1 MQRIIRRDAASGQG
15 TQAGGQLRY
24 EGLSARM
31 CALLRARGITTE
43 AEARAYLHPSL
54 DQRHDPM
61 LLHDM
66 DKALGILRQAKKD
79 GKRFIVY
86 GDYDVDGICA
96 TAIMVQ
102 TLVQFGLKPPDYP
115 TMYRIPD
122 RHEEGYGLNEEAV
135 RDLIGKT
142 DLLITVDCGITSVKE
157 VAIAREAGMQVIVT
171 DHHALPDELP
181 EADALIDP
189 LMAPYPFR
197 GLCGAG
203 VAYQLSRALL
213 GEAAAGDCLDLA
225 ALATVADMVPL
236 RDENRAIVAYGL
248 KAIEQTKRPG
258 LQALIRTAG
267 YRPPMRS
274 EHIAFGLAPRMNACG
289 RLKSALMAVRLLFE
303 ENEEQA
309 ELLAFEMNRLNNLR
323 KEEERA
329 VIEDAEEQLKRMDL
343 CSLSAIVISGTG
355 YDSGVVG
362 LAAGRIAEK
371 YGYPT
376 VVLAEGEELAVGSAR
391 SVAGVDIYQ
400 ALKTCSNLF
409 LRFGGHTQAAGMT
422 LRKAD
427 IPEFRQRLSDAVRLQ
442 IGPDGVLMPTCQFD
456 DTLDL
461 NEVNE
466 ETVRALELME
476 PFGMG
481 NPTPA
486 FYLEDVDLW
495 SARAVGQNCEH
506 LKCELVRDGVRRA
519 GIAFRHGYLMGLQP
533 KAVDILFTPT
543 RNEFR
548 GNVTYECQIAR
559 MLPRRVVISK
569 NEVLEAAGM
578 LKELA
583 AAEKD
588 APCPADCRAY
598 AGNPVPLQGTLVYCR
613 CADTAAKWQDEH
625 PELDV
630 LQAGCSDPCAY
641 SAVVYGVPLEQI
653 RAPYKAVILA
663 DGLLTDVEHENVK
676 AVFSGAQVYACPE
689 SEPLKDALSA
699 FAVSLDSLRRLY
711 SALRK
716 TVPTAGVTTLASQ
729 TGLSVASVMAGI
741 FILREIELVS
751 FDEKT
756 LEWSMKPM
764 VRRSP
769 EESPLYQLL
778 HAGREETAWRTPL
791 TNR

>member
-1 MQRIIRRDAASGQG
+1 
-15 TQAGGQLRY
+15 
-24 EGLSARM
+24 
-31 CALLRARGITTE
+31 
-43 AEARAYLHPSL
+43 
-54 DQRHDPM
+54 M

-66 DKALGILRQAKKD
+66 NKALGILRQAKKD

-203 VAYQLSRALL
+203 VAYQLCRALL

-329 VIEDAEEQLKRMDL
+329 VIEDAEEQLQRMDL
-343 CSLSAIVISGTG
+343 CSLSAIVISANGIAIAFMNG
-355 YDSGVVG
+355 IRRPPLN
-362 LAAGRIAEK
+362 LA
-371 YGYPT
+371 
-376 VVLAEGEELAVGSAR
+376 
-391 SVAGVDIYQ
+391 
-400 ALKTCSNLF
+400 
-409 LRFGGHTQAAGMT
+409 
-422 LRKAD
+422 
-427 IPEFRQRLSDAVRLQ
+427 LSDQ
-442 IGPDGVLMPTCQFD
+442 
-456 DTLDL
+456 
-461 NEVNE
+461 
-466 ETVRALELME
+466 
-476 PFGMG
+476 
-481 NPTPA
+481 PA
-486 FYLEDVDLW
+486 ISGSL
-495 SARAVGQNCEH
+495 
-506 LKCELVRDGVRRA
+506 
-519 GIAFRHGYLMGLQP
+519 IAS
-533 KAVDILFTPT
+533 
-543 RNEFR
+543 N
-548 GNVTYECQIAR
+548 
-559 MLPRRVVISK
+559 
-569 NEVLEAAGM
+569 
-578 LKELA
+578 
-583 AAEKD
+583 
-588 APCPADCRAY
+588 
-598 AGNPVPLQGTLVYCR
+598 
-613 CADTAAKWQDEH
+613 
-625 PELDV
+625 
-630 LQAGCSDPCAY
+630 
-641 SAVVYGVPLEQI
+641 I
-653 RAPYKAVILA
+653 R
-663 DGLLTDVEHENVK
+663 
-676 AVFSGAQVYACPE
+676 
-689 SEPLKDALSA
+689 
-699 FAVSLDSLRRLY
+699 
-711 SALRK
+711 
-716 TVPTAGVTTLASQ
+716 PTASTSPN
-729 TGLSVASVMAGI
+729 
-741 FILREIELVS
+741 RVS
-751 FDEKT
+751 FRK
-756 LEWSMKPM
+756 M
-764 VRRSP
+764 
-769 EESPLYQLL
+769 
-778 HAGREETAWRTPL
+778 
-791 TNR
+791 